1 MNLSI
6 SSLRSTAWSR
16 RWAIVVAALLIG
28 LASGASAVAQS
39 APAGP
44 GAAKPPELLPGMPP
58 LLDPHD
64 IYAADRPG
72 ALNPTVKNYPSL
84 VYVPNSG
91 DGTVDVINPKTYKI
105 VDHFT
110 VGKLP
115 QHIVPSYDMKSL
127 WVLDDEGWE
136 LARIDPATGK
146 KAGTVKVDDPY
157 NLYFTPEGKYAIVV
171 AEALKRLDFR
181 EPQSMKLEHSLPV
194 PCTGAN
200 HLDFSA
206 DGRYFLIS
214 CEFDGQVLK
223 IDVQRQKIVASLK
236 VDRGGQP
243 QDVRLSP
250 DGKVFYIADL
260 KADGVHL
267 IDADTFKQIGY
278 LPTGKG
284 AHGLLISR
292 DSKWMYVSNRGEG
305 SISVID
311 LATRKVVNKW
321 EIPGG
326 GSPDMGGLSADG
338 KVMWVT
344 GRYNSAVYAIDTAT
358 GKLLAKIAVGK
369 NPHGLCVYPQ
379 PGRYSLGHT
388 GVFR

>member
-1 MNLSI
+1 
-6 SSLRSTAWSR
+6 
-16 RWAIVVAALLIG
+16 V
-28 LASGASAVAQS
+28 
-39 APAGP
+39 
-44 GAAKPPELLPGMPP
+44 
-58 LLDPHD
+58 LDPHD

-72 ALNPTVKNYPSL
+72 ALNATVKNYPSL

-91 DGTVDVINPKTYKI
+91 DGTVDVIDPKTYKV
-105 VDHFT
+105 VDHFA

-127 WVLDDEGWE
+127 WVLNDEGWE
-136 LARIDPATGK
+136 LTRIDPATGK
-146 KAGTVKVDDPY
+146 KAETVKVDDPY
-157 NLYFTPEGKYAIVV
+157 NLYFTPEGKYAVVV

-194 PCTGAN
+194 PCKGAN

-206 DGRYFLIS
+206 DGRYFVIS

-223 IDVQRQKIVASLK
+223 IDVETQKIVGTLK
-236 VDRGGQP
+236 VDRGWQP

-267 IDADTFKQIGY
+267 IDAATYKQIGY

-284 AHGLLISR
+284 AHGLLVSR
-292 DSKWMYVSNRGEG
+292 DSKLMYVSNRGEG
-305 SISVID
+305 TVSVVD
-311 LATRKVVNKW
+311 LATRKVVKKW

-326 GSPDMGGLSADG
+326 GTPDMGGLSPDG
-338 KVMWVT
+338 NTLWLS
-344 GRYNSAVYAIDTAT
+344 GRYSREVYAFDISD
-358 GKLLAKIAVGK
+358 GHLLARIKVGK
-369 NPHGLCVYPQ
+369 GPHGLAVFPQ
-379 PGRYSLGHT
+379 PGRYSLGHN